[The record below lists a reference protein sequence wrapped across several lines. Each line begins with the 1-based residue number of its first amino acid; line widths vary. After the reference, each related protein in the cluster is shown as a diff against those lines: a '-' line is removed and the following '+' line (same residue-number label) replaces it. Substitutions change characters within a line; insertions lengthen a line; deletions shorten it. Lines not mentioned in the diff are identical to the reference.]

1 MKLNQGAKMEGGVRT
16 VANAC
21 VASCQ
26 KLAAQIERT
35 KQNLL
40 AELQESFQVP
50 EQLFRQALGE
60 AEALAW
66 QTGYPQLVFPTL
78 AMEKVQT
85 VAAWQRRQQALT
97 NRRSLARITA

>member
-1 MKLNQGAKMEGGVRT
+1 MKMNQGVNEAGAVRT
-16 VANAC
+16 MANAC

-26 KLAAQIERT
+26 KLVAQIERT

-78 AMEKVQT
+78 GMEKVQA
-85 VAAWQRRQQALT
+85 VAAWQRRQQSLVPGRRA
-97 NRRSLARITA
+97 NRLAA

>member
-1 MKLNQGAKMEGGVRT
+1 MNMNQEASEGAVKA

-26 KLAAQIERT
+26 KLAAELEQAKT
-35 KQNLL
+35 NLL
-40 AELQESFQVP
+40 AEFRETLRLP
-50 EQLFRQALGE
+50 EQLFRQALSE

-78 AMEKVQT
+78 AVEKVQA
-85 VAAWQRRQQALT
+85 VASWHARQQ
-97 NRRSLARITA
+97 SLLRARA

>member
-1 MKLNQGAKMEGGVRT
+1 MKMNQGAKEEGAVRT
-16 VANAC
+16 MANAC
-21 VASCQ
+21 IASCQ

-40 AELQESFQVP
+40 AELQERFQVP

-78 AMEKVQT
+78 AMEKVQA
-85 VAAWQRRQQALT
+85 VAAWQRRQQALAH
-97 NRRSLARITA
+97 RRPLARLVA

>member
-1 MKLNQGAKMEGGVRT
+1 MKLNHEVKAGGIQA
-16 VANAC
+16 VANVC
-21 VASCQ
+21 IASCQ

-40 AELQESFQVP
+40 AELQESFSVP

-66 QTGYPQLVFPTL
+66 QSGYPQLVFPTL
-78 AMEKVQT
+78 AMEKVQA
-85 VAAWQRRQQALT
+85 VAAWQRRQQSLMPG
-97 NRRSLARITA
+97 RRPTRLAV

>member
-1 MKLNQGAKMEGGVRT
+1 MKMNQGAKVEGTVRT

-21 VASCQ
+21 IASCQ

-35 KQNLL
+35 KKNLL
-40 AELQESFQVP
+40 AEFQESLQVP

-78 AMEKVQT
+78 AMEKVQA
-85 VAAWQRRQQALT
+85 VAAWQRRQQALAH
-97 NRRSLARITA
+97 RRPLARLVA